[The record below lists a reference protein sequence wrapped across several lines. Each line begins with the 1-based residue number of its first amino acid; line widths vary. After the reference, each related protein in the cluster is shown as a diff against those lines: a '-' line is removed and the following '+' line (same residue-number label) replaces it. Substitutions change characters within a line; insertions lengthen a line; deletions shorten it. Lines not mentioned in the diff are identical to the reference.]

1 MVNGGFPYGHLFMSQ
16 HPDTPQ
22 VFSELLDIIR
32 PSRILEIGT
41 FHGGLTLMLRE
52 ALDNIGLSGSVIRTY
67 DIHNQEFLKPLVKD
81 ILVDVITKNLF
92 NEDYSGFTDNNAKA
106 EIENFIQQDGT
117 TIVLCDGG
125 CKKCEYN
132 MLTPLLK
139 NQDIIMAHDYCP
151 NKEYF
156 ENHLKDKVWD
166 WCEIED
172 CDIQEVS
179 DKYNLIPFHQDK
191 LLTVAWNCRIKN
203 D

>member
-81 ILVDVITKNLF
+81 RLVDVITKNLF
-92 NEDYSGFTDNNAKA
+92 NENYSDFTDNNAKA

-117 TIVLCDGG
+117 TMVLCDGG

-132 MLTPLLK
+132 ILAPLLK
-139 NQDIIMAHDYCP
+139 NQDVIMAHDYCP

>member
-1 MVNGGFPYGHLFMSQ
+1 MVNGGFAYGYLFMSQ
-16 HPDTPQ
+16 HENTPQ
-22 VFSELLDIIR
+22 VFLELLEIIR

-41 FHGGLTLMLRE
+41 FHGGLILMLRDT
-52 ALDNIGLSGSVIRTY
+52 LDSLGLSGSVIRTY
-67 DIHNQEFLKPLVKD
+67 DINDQEFLKPLVKD
-81 ILVDVITKNLF
+81 KLVEVYTKNVFDKEYKNFADYHTEKEITK
-92 NEDYSGFTDNNAKA
+92 
-106 EIENFIQQDGT
+106 FIQQDGCT
-117 TIVLCDGG
+117 LVLCDGG

-132 MLTPLLK
+132 ILTPLLK

-151 NKEYF
+151 NKDYF
-156 ENHLKDKVWD
+156 NEHMKDQIWD

-191 LLTVAWNCRIKN
+191 LLTIAWNCRIKN